1 VFPFSSSNGEAFSKR
16 PQGGLSM
23 VELGTKCPLVAVKSE
38 AFHNEVITMITFPG
52 AAGQPGE

>member
-1 VFPFSSSNGEAFSKR
+1 
-16 PQGGLSM
+16 M